1 MVRVKVTV
9 SLSNGK
15 YSDGIYVVN
24 ASRYDYATLYWADD
38 NGIIDN
44 YTAFA
49 VIPLSDGHGELSYIG
64 KRAIPLQATSIIARV
79 TDKNS
84 GNTEEIR
91 TEIPQ
96 LQKTDSG
103 NCVYRI
109 SLLSDLHL
117 SNKTGKIMRALKL
130 ASESDCVLIA
140 GDSVNDGTAE
150 QLKLFGECVN
160 TVVPDTV
167 PLFSVVGNHD
177 FPIKEEE
184 LDFDYWDLQNI
195 FLERN
200 KNLGFNTGIHESGC
214 WSAENDD
221 IHIFGWKCVCENRN
235 FFFGNKKEQLE
246 FLADRLEKNKDK
258 KYQIVCSHAPLIAH
272 NPQRKPDSQPYFDGD
287 RGLQELIDSYSNII
301 FVSGHTHFSPN
312 DYSGCVDFDEE
323 RNNIYIND
331 GSICPTTY
339 KSGEADVPK
348 DWTDGVVTE
357 LAIYDSGVEI
367 ISKLLHRNKNISRGY
382 YRFMK

>member
-1 MVRVKVTV
+1 MKVTV
-9 SLSNGK
+9 SLTNG
-15 YSDGIYVVN
+15 YYADGTYTVN
-24 ASRYDYATLYWADD
+24 ESGYNHATLYWADD
-38 NGIIDN
+38 NGILDN

-64 KRAIPLQATSIIARV
+64 NRAIPLQATSIIARV
-79 TDKNS
+79 TDENS

-91 TEIPQ
+91 AEITHF
-96 LQKTDSG
+96 QKTDLG
-103 NCVYRI
+103 NRLYRI

-130 ASESDCVLIA
+130 ASESDCILIA

-150 QLKLFGECVN
+150 QLKLFRECVN
-160 TVVPDTV
+160 TAVPNTV
-167 PLFSVVGNHD
+167 PLFSVGGNHD

-184 LDFDYWDLQNI
+184 CDFDYWDLQNI

-221 IHIFGWKCVCENRN
+221 IHIFGWKCVAENRN
-235 FFFGNKKEQLE
+235 FFFGEKEKQLE
-246 FLADRLEKNKDK
+246 FLAEKIEKNKDK

-272 NPQRKPDSQPYFDGD
+272 NPQRKPDGQPYFDND
-287 RGLQELIDSYSNII
+287 RKLQNVIDSYNNII

-312 DYSGCVDFDEE
+312 DYSGCVNFDEE

-331 GSICPTTY
+331 GSVCPTTY
-339 KSGEADVPK
+339 KSGEANIPK
-348 DWTDGVVTE
+348 EWTDGVVTE

-367 ISKLLHRNKNISRGY
+367 TSRLLHGNKNISRGY

>member
-1 MVRVKVTV
+1 MKITV
-9 SLSNGK
+9 NYIK
-15 YSDGIYVVN
+15 KHYADGTYTVN
-24 ASRYDYATLYWADD
+24 ASGYNHATLYWADD
-38 NGIIDN
+38 NGILDD

-49 VIPLSDGHGELSYIG
+49 VIPLSDGYGEFRYIG
-64 KRAIPLQATSIIARV
+64 NRAIPLQATNIIARV
-79 TDKNS
+79 TDEKS

-91 TEIPQ
+91 ADIPQ
-96 LQKTDSG
+96 SQKADMG
-103 NCVYRI
+103 NCLYRI

-130 ASESDCVLIA
+130 ASESDCILVA

-150 QLKLFGECVN
+150 QLKLFRECVN
-160 TVVPDTV
+160 TVVPNTF
-167 PLFSVVGNHD
+167 PLFSVGGNHD
-177 FPIKEEE
+177 FSIKEEE
-184 LDFDYWDLQNI
+184 SDFDYWDLHNI

-221 IHIFGWKCVCENRN
+221 IHIFGWKCVDENRN
-235 FFFGNKKEQLE
+235 FFFGKKKEQLE

-272 NPQRKPDSQPYFDGD
+272 NPQRKPDGQPYFDGD
-287 RGLQELIDSYSNII
+287 RNLQELIDSYNNII

-312 DYSGCVDFDEE
+312 DYMGCVDFDEE

-331 GSICPTTY
+331 GSVCPTTY
-339 KSGEADVPK
+339 KSGEANFPK
-348 DWTDGVVTE
+348 EWTDGVVTE
-357 LAIYDSGVEI
+357 LAIYAGGVEI
-367 ISKLLHRNKNISRGY
+367 TSRLLHGNKNISRGY

>member
-1 MVRVKVTV
+1 MKRILSIILALTMCISMAATVFAAEMKFTDVKKSDWFYDDVKTAV
-9 SLSNGK
+9 ESGLVNGK
-15 YSDGIYVVN
+15 SATTYAPNDNLTYAEAIKLAACMHQLYMDGMVTLKNGTANWYDTYV
-24 ASRYDYATLYWADD
+24 DYCID

-64 KRAIPLQATSIIARV
+64 NRAIPLQATSIIARV

-130 ASESDCVLIA
+130 ASESDCILIA
-140 GDSVNDGTAE
+140 GDLVNDGTAE
-150 QLKLFGECVN
+150 QLKLLRECVN
-160 TVVPDTV
+160 TAVPNTV
-167 PLFSVVGNHD
+167 PLFSVGGNHD

-184 LDFDYWDLQNI
+184 SDFDYWNLQNG

-200 KNLGFNTGIHESGC
+200 KNFGFNTEIHESGC

-221 IHIFGWKCVCENRN
+221 IHIFGWKCVDENRN
-235 FFFGNKKEQLE
+235 FFFGKKKEQLE

-272 NPQRKPDSQPYFDGD
+272 NPQRKPEGQRTP
-287 RGLQELIDSYSNII
+287 
-301 FVSGHTHFSPN
+301 
-312 DYSGCVDFDEE
+312 
-323 RNNIYIND
+323 
-331 GSICPTTY
+331 
-339 KSGEADVPK
+339 KSS
-348 DWTDGVVTE
+348 T
-357 LAIYDSGVEI
+357 LANE
-367 ISKLLHRNKNISRGY
+367 RGY
-382 YRFMK
+382 KAII